1 MLETEEESIRF
12 DHWKPLGWEEQFYK
26 LVHRA
31 SIQTTRVAIET
42 RGFTYVTSGRKR
54 ESLKGDAT
62 FAFYDHLDGLE
73 QFEGIQANVFTE
85 VSTSKEKNFPA
96 MNFIDRPV

>member
-1 MLETEEESIRF
+1 MLETEKKVSVLIIGNHSAGKSSFINWYIDE
-12 DHWKPLGWEEQFYK
+12 
-26 LVHRA
+26 
-31 SIQTTRVAIET
+31 SIQTTGVAIET

-73 QFEGIQANVFTE
+73 RFEGIQANVFTE

-96 MNFIDRPV
+96 IDFIDTPV